1 MNLFTIPVIATNTG
15 TQSAGGLG
23 ALATF
28 LPLILMFGLMY
39 VIIILPQ
46 KRREKKTRSM
56 LDALMVGDKITTI
69 GGITGK
75 IVNIKDDEITIETG
89 IEKAKV
95 NFKRWAVKDVE
106 KPIEG

>member
-1 MNLFTIPVIATNTG
+1 MSLFTIPVVATNTG
-15 TQSAGGLG
+15 AQGAGGLG
-23 ALATF
+23 ALVQF
-28 LPLILMFGLMY
+28 LPIILMFVLMY

-56 LDALMVGDKITTI
+56 LDALVVGDKITTI
-69 GGITGK
+69 GGVTGK